1 MSATTPDSLSRSNY
15 GGEILRVEDLR
26 KSFGDHDVLRGV
38 GFVVPRG
45 SVFTVLGPSGAGKS
59 VLLKCLA
66 NVERADSGRV
76 FFEGRALDFADRTIR
91 QDFRRRCGFLFQG
104 NALFDS
110 LTALQNV
117 ALPLEQT
124 TDFSRTEIRER
135 AIEALTQLELQD
147 HRDQYPAMLS
157 GGMQKRLAL
166 ARAIVTRPEMV
177 FFDEPTAG
185 LDPLRRNAVFAMIAK
200 YQAALGFTAVIV
212 THDVEEAL
220 AVSSTVALLSKGEI
234 PFCGAPEEFRTVD
247 QPVVHAFRDSV
258 QDLRAALAAVRQG
271 AKLSEEEL

>member
-1 MSATTPDSLSRSNY
+1 MSATTSDRLSRSIY

-26 KSFGDHDVLRGV
+26 KSFGAHHVLRGV

-66 NVERADSGRV
+66 NVERGDSGRV
-76 FFEGRALDFADRTIR
+76 FFEGRALDFADRTMR
-91 QDFRRRCGFLFQG
+91 KDFRRRCGFLFQG

-124 TDFSRTEIRER
+124 TDLSRTEIRER

-200 YQAALGFTAVIV
+200 YQAVLGFTAVIV

-220 AVSSTVALLSKGEI
+220 AVSSTVALLYQGEI
-234 PFCGAPEEFRTVD
+234 PFCGAPEEFRTID
-247 QPVVHAFRDSV
+247 LPVVHAFRDSV
-258 QDLRAALAAVRQG
+258 QNLREKVAAVRQG
-271 AKLSEEEL
+271 AERSGEET

>member
-1 MSATTPDSLSRSNY
+1 MSAKSPATANADEL
-15 GGEILRVEDLR
+15 LRVVKLR
-26 KSFGDHDVLRGV
+26 KSFGSHEVLRGV

-45 SVFTVLGPSGAGKS
+45 SIFSVLGPSGAGKS

-66 NVERADSGRV
+66 NVERADSGQV
-76 FFEGRALDFADRTIR
+76 FFEGRALDFSDKAMRR
-91 QDFRRRCGFLFQG
+91 DFRRRCGFLFQG

-124 TDFSRTEIRER
+124 TNLPRAEIRNR
-135 AIEALTQLELQD
+135 AVEALTQLELQD
-147 HRDQYPAMLS
+147 YRDQYPAMLS

-200 YQAALGFTAVIV
+200 YQAALGFTALIV
-212 THDVEEAL
+212 THDIQEAL
-220 AVSSTVALLSKGEI
+220 AVSSTVALLYRGEI
-234 PFCGAPEEFRTVD
+234 PFCGAPDEFRTVD
-247 QPVVHAFRDSV
+247 HPVVHAFRDSV
-258 QDLRAALAAVRQG
+258 EDLRSTLAAVRQG
-271 AKLSEEEL
+271 AHLTEEES